1 MVILLV
7 TSYSEIQLLT
17 IILPLVTILLTQ
29 GCLQIQGH
37 CMYRHLILK
46 IKQGELSI
54 PNTEKESKKIVDIS
68 FFFKGLLPKIPII
81 GPGMSREL
89 SLGM

>member
-17 IILPLVTILLTQ
+17 VILPLVTIPLTQ
-29 GCLQIQGH
+29 GCLQIQAR
-37 CMYRHLILK
+37 CMYRHSILK

-54 PNTEKESKKIVDIS
+54 PNTEKESKKIVNIA
-68 FFFKGLLPKIPII
+68 FFKGLLPQIPII
-81 GPGMSREL
+81 GPGMSREF